1 MNATLK
7 PTGLMLVG
15 VAFLLICLCSQ
26 IGTAWPASSSSP
38 DSLDAIKEYH
48 SDFIHHRLK
57 PADTGKLPLQG
68 NTVCFPWSIGR
79 VPVSGPVNERIILDG
94 PRSIGK
100 VHDLKAMNSVKQ
112 RDIVYDDSQR
122 KGPESQSLVNSMDV
136 RVAGDRQDK
145 KEQSEDCI
153 DDSGLE
159 GFMDN
164 TMSGAQNGIAP
175 RSSSPGNYL
184 NVDVSGIT
192 VSAINTVEGG
202 SAVATSNIIIKP
214 VQVIVCPPEVAEKLE

>member
-26 IGTAWPASSSSP
+26 IGTAWPASPSYP
-38 DSLDAIKEYH
+38 DSLDTIKEYH

-57 PADTGKLPLQG
+57 PADTGQLPLSG
-68 NTVCFPWSIGR
+68 NTVSFPWSIGR
-79 VPVSGPVNERIILDG
+79 VPGSGPVNERIILDG
-94 PRSIGK
+94 SRSIGQ
-100 VHDLKAMNSVKQ
+100 VHDLKAMNSAKQ
-112 RDIVYDDSQR
+112 RDIVYADSQR

-136 RVAGDRQDK
+136 RVAGDYKGK
-145 KEQSEDCI
+145 KELSKDGI
-153 DDSGLE
+153 DDDGLE
-159 GFMDN
+159 RFVD
-164 TMSGAQNGIAP
+164 TMSGVQNGIAP

-214 VQVIVCPPEVAEKLE
+214 VQVIVCQPEVAEKLE